1 MASFAQSDTGKQ
13 VCGKRVVMYTS
24 TLDLGN
30 FYWPQSEIEAL
41 TYRHAIQPNLSYQ
54 IIFNWKWK
62 VYDRWC
68 ESQFLK
74 KYSAFL
80 FLSAL
85 KKVEL

>member
-1 MASFAQSDTGKQ
+1 
-13 VCGKRVVMYTS
+13 MYTS

-30 FYWPQSEIEAL
+30 FLLATVWDRSINTDMQFNQIWV
-41 TYRHAIQPNLSYQ
+41 IKLSSTE
-54 IIFNWKWK
+54 NEK
-62 VYDRWC
+62 YDRWC